1 MTTKELKK
9 QQNLI
14 NPDDADY
21 KKIMLDFGEY
31 FKEQYAQAH
40 YDAMYIEECI
50 ADTEN
55 AEVREKYGVFKY
67 CTAENLHLMQGKLQ
81 AYEDILNYFM
91 QTYAES
97 SGEINDM
104 FYDIRHDA
112 WSRAHNEYK
121 ALIERIKEDLS
132 KNAWL
137 YNFGRE
143 INNGA
148 GGKIE

>member
-1 MTTKELKK
+1 MKTLK
-9 QQNLI
+9 
-14 NPDDADY
+14 DD
-21 KKIMLDFGEY
+21 KVMFGFGEY

-40 YDAMYIEECI
+40 YDVMFIEECM

-55 AEVREKYGVFKY
+55 AEVRERHGGFRG
-67 CTAENLHLMQGKLQ
+67 CTAESLQFMQGKLQ

-91 QTYAES
+91 QTYVES

-112 WSRAHNEYK
+112 WDRARADYK
-121 ALIERIKEDLS
+121 TLVERIKEDLS

-137 YNFGRE
+137 YNFS
-143 INNGA
+143 
-148 GGKIE
+148 K